1 MSLKY
6 LNLSGLEDLW
16 INIKNYILSK
26 VPTKTS
32 ELTNDSGYLT
42 SHQSLSNY
50 VTLNTAQEITNAKTF
65 KAATVRKLTSVEA
78 GNVIPS
84 SDKLI
89 SDIWQDK
96 NGKELGRI
104 YFSKTKGGN
113 TALIMRAGDWFTS
126 NEGVYTLDASGTNRR
141 AELHLYTD
149 SSGNCCIKPVGYF
162 SATLKPLSSSV
173 WLGEYG
179 KPFGVAYV
187 NQVRFTNATLQVD
200 VDIDATEEHSIGFFG
215 KNNSPLSY
223 ITFQKRPSFK
233 DRVAIRIQT
242 TSSSYKSYDF
252 DATCF
257 YPESNNSV
265 DIGSTTN
272 IFKNIYC
279 NNYYLGT
286 TAFGDIVTHNA
297 SEFLTSHQSLANYAL
312 DANVVHTSG
321 NETIAGVKSFSDNTY
336 IKSLNF
342 TDEVPSPSSSNSA
355 VLPIITTIT
364 YSDSSP
370 SVQARLN
377 FRVTADGIKSLYPH
391 ENLAYSLGLAS
402 RLWSDFYTYHGYFK
416 GQQQND
422 EYSGNARTNLT
433 LLANR
438 DSIGQS
444 GCVVD
449 TFRENT
455 TQGTAMHILGFGM
468 KENSIRYEGVRF
480 QWAYDSVNSGYNFNL
495 KPTTQ
500 GTNNPLTYNL
510 GTSTD
515 KWDTIN
521 GLNPSSLGMPDIANK
536 IDISSYITDLAS
548 GLNNY
553 TPPANGWISV
563 RSANAYKISILDSET
578 SVGNTSASNTATYL
592 TVMTPVVANRKV
604 LLNVICTSLEHAYF
618 IPCQGNV

>member
-50 VTLNTAQEITNAKTF
+50 VTLNTAQEITSAKTF
-65 KAATVRKLTSVEA
+65 KNTTTRKLTSVEA
-78 GNVIPS
+78 GNVIPT
-84 SDKLI
+84 SDKFI

-104 YFSKTKGGN
+104 HYTKTSGGN

-126 NEGVYTLDASGTNRR
+126 NEEVYTLDASGTNRR

-242 TSSSYKSYDF
+242 TSSTYKSYCF
-252 DATCF
+252 DANCL
-257 YPESNNSV
+257 YPEVDNSLN
-265 DIGSTTN
+265 IGSSSK

-279 NNYYLGT
+279 NNYYKGT

-321 NETIAGVKSFSDNTY
+321 NETVAGFKQF
-336 IKSLNF
+336 
-342 TDEVPSPSSSNSA
+342 A
-355 VLPIITTIT
+355 TI
-364 YSDSSP
+364 
-370 SVQARLN
+370 
-377 FRVTADGIKSLYPH
+377 RVTNSIKAI
-391 ENLAYSLGLAS
+391 NL
-402 RLWSDFYTYHGYFK
+402 
-416 GQQQND
+416 
-422 EYSGNARTNLT
+422 
-433 LLANR
+433 
-438 DSIGQS
+438 
-444 GCVVD
+444 
-449 TFRENT
+449 ENT
-455 TQGTAMHILGFGM
+455 TTDL
-468 KENSIRYEGVRF
+468 NSCYSNFASSNEGRGGNIQYYYCNTDAGIVNISNLPEAKAFFLTSITTRLLSNSLYVKQVLINSNSKTFVRYCNNSTWSSWVNET
-480 QWAYDSVNSGYNFNL
+480 DSEYVHKSG
-495 KPTTQ
+495 
-500 GTNNPLTYNL
+500 
-510 GTSTD
+510 D
-515 KWDTIN
+515 ETIN
-521 GLNPSSLGMPDIANK
+521 GNKTFSSINGVEPSSLSLPSGNVSDF
-536 IDISSYITDLAS
+536 IDISSYFSNTESGGTNSYTAS
-548 GLNNY
+548 
-553 TPPANGWISV
+553 ANGWIYLKLGDITSCQV
-563 RSANAYKISILDSET
+563 VLNDSR
-578 SVGNTSASNTATYL
+578 GRRLWGTSATGNIEQIIMPILKNTTLTTTWVTNSTVNVAT
-592 TVMTPVVANRKV
+592 AR
-604 LLNVICTSLEHAYF
+604 F
-618 IPCQGNV
+618 IPCHGNV